1 MGLTTGFIGL
11 LTGAAFCF
19 SLAQI
24 GITRRLAFLAA
35 LVTGL
40 AMIGVVINPITI
52 TPPEPFLTIGAV
64 PVVLPTP
71 PDLSERIFAIALL
84 FAGTIGFLSLALSVP
99 ADAEGFGALFG
110 WLLLALSAALLS
122 LTVPPLSFLTPLS
135 WAVAVIATHG
145 ALIASGVD
153 PEPNQLPPHLVGGGI
168 AVVTITGLVTST
180 ALLPTDALPPTA
192 LIGLTLLGALALAG
206 APPFHGA
213 RRAFVAAPALIG
225 ALGAGLILP
234 TIGLGFIVRV
244 LPQLPPLPTPTGH
257 ILVAIGAFGALGA
270 AFGALNAASG
280 RELVGWQGALQAGV
294 ILCAAALNDPLASLA
309 ASALFLALQL
319 HAIAGGLVGAAIE
332 RQQGSDLLDGTQP
345 TVRLPLIGFLWVF
358 TTAIATGLPFGW
370 SFWGWRWLF
379 EAATTDY
386 VWVIGTLLAAA
397 VLGFAGGLP
406 LLFRCWQGRQTTTRF
421 WPEGWLGS
429 LILAPLILIGFVPWL
444 AWPLWLSWTPFAP
457 PTLPAEPFAW
467 PLIGLAVLLSVV
479 CWLLL
484 RQDNPYQTTR
494 VVEDPAVTPTWQGMG
509 ELLYGLS
516 EVADARTTLRLLS
529 WVLDWV
535 ASLFHTGMI
544 IFEQRYYLFGVM
556 VALLAILILMAQ

>member
-1 MGLTTGFIGL
+1 MGLTVSFISL

-40 AMIGVVINPITI
+40 ATLGVVLNPVTI
-52 TPPEPFLTIGAV
+52 TPPEPSFTIGAV

-84 FAGTIGFLSLALSVP
+84 FAGTIGFLALALSVP

-122 LTVPPLSFLTPLS
+122 LTIPPLSFLTPLS

-145 ALIASGVD
+145 ALVASGVD

-168 AVVTITGLVTST
+168 AVVSGAGLVAST
-180 ALLPTDALPPTA
+180 ALVPADTLPPTI
-192 LIGLTLLGALALAG
+192 LVGLTLFGALALAG

-213 RRAFVAAPALIG
+213 RRAFVTAPALIG

-234 TIGLGFIVRV
+234 TIGLGFIIRA
-244 LPQLPPLPTPTGH
+244 LLQLPPLPASASH

-280 RELVGWQGALQAGV
+280 RELVHWQGTLQAGV
-294 ILCAAALNDPLASLA
+294 IICATALNYPLANLA
-309 ASALFLALQL
+309 AVALFPVLLL
-319 HAIAGGLVGAAIE
+319 HAIVGGLVGAAIE

-345 TVRLPLIGFLWVF
+345 TVRLPLIGFLWLL
-358 TTAIATGLPFGW
+358 TTAIATGLPFVW
-370 SFWGWRWLF
+370 SFWGWRWLI
-379 EAATTDY
+379 EAATIDY
-386 VWVIGTLLAAA
+386 GWVIGPLLAAA
-397 VLGFAGGLP
+397 ALGFASGLP
-406 LLFRCWQGRQTTTRF
+406 LFFRCWQGRQTTTIF
-421 WPEGWLGS
+421 WPEGWFGT
-429 LILAPLILIGFVPWL
+429 LILAPLILIGLVPWL
-444 AWPLWLSWTPFAP
+444 AWPLWLSWASFAP
-457 PTLPAEPFAW
+457 PTLPAEPVAW
-467 PLIGLAVLLSVV
+467 PLIGLVVLLSLV

-484 RQDNPYQTTR
+484 RQDNPYQTAR
-494 VVEDPAVTPTWQGMG
+494 VEDPAVTPTWRGMG

-516 EVADARTTLRLLS
+516 EVTDARTTLSLISR
-529 WVLDWV
+529 VLDWI
-535 ASLFHTGMI
+535 ASLFHTVMI

>member
-1 MGLTTGFIGL
+1 MGLTVSFISL

-40 AMIGVVINPITI
+40 ATLGVVLDPVTI
-52 TPPEPFLTIGAV
+52 TPVEPFFTIGAV

-84 FAGTIGFLSLALSVP
+84 FAGTIGFLALALSVS

-122 LTVPPLSFLTPLS
+122 LTIPPLSFLTPLS

-145 ALIASGVD
+145 ALVASGVD
-153 PEPNQLPPHLVGGGI
+153 PKPNQLPPHLVGGGI
-168 AVVTITGLVTST
+168 AFVTGAGLVVST
-180 ALLPTDALPPTA
+180 ALVPADILPPTV
-192 LIGLTLLGALALAG
+192 LVGLTLLGALALAG

-213 RRAFVAAPALIG
+213 RRAFVTAPALIG

-234 TIGLGFIVRV
+234 TIGLGFIVRA
-244 LPQLPPLPTPTGH
+244 LLQLPPLPASTSH
-257 ILVAIGAFGALGA
+257 ILVTIGAFGALGA

-280 RELVGWQGALQAGV
+280 RELVHWQGALQAGV
-294 ILCAAALNDPLASLA
+294 IICAAALNYPLASLA
-309 ASALFLALQL
+309 AAALFPALQL

-345 TVRLPLIGFLWVF
+345 TIRLPLIGFLWLV
-358 TTAIATGLPFGW
+358 TTAIATGLPFVW
-370 SFWGWRWLF
+370 SFWGWRWLI
-379 EAATTDY
+379 EAATIDY
-386 VWVIGTLLAAA
+386 GWVIGPLLAAA
-397 VLGFAGGLP
+397 VLGFASGLP

-421 WPEGWLGS
+421 WPEGWLGT
-429 LILAPLILIGFVPWL
+429 LILAPLILIGLAPWL
-444 AWPLWLSWTPFAP
+444 AWPLWLSWASFAP
-457 PTLPAEPFAW
+457 PALPAEPVAW
-467 PLIGLAVLLSVV
+467 PLIGLTVLLGVV
-479 CWLLL
+479 CWFLL
-484 RQDNPYQTTR
+484 RQDNPYQTAR
-494 VVEDPAVTPTWQGMG
+494 VEDPAVTPTWQGMG

-516 EVADARTTLRLLS
+516 EVADARTTLSLISRG
-529 WVLDWV
+529 LDWI
-535 ASLFHTGMI
+535 ASLFHTVMI